1 MAPSGQQRWVGAAAD
16 HKQLW
21 PFTAALYRNMTHI
34 PQLTRAAKQKVKEHA
49 HRGASGLVLW
59 IRGLLA
65 RCVGFGSES
74 TLDSVSRLAK

>member
-1 MAPSGQQRWVGAAAD
+1 MAIYCA
-16 HKQLW
+16 
-21 PFTAALYRNMTHI
+21 TASSTVPKHDPHPAVNTGSQTEGGYV
-34 PQLTRAAKQKVKEHA
+34 KVKEHA
-49 HRGASGLVLW
+49 HRGASGLVIW